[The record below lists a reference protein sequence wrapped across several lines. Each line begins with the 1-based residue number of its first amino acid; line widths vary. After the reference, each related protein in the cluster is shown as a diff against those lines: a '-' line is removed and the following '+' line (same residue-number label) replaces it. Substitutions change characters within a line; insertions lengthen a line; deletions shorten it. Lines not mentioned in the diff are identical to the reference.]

1 MPGPRANQPPTTS
14 VTLVGRLRDPADAE
28 AWREFDGRYRD
39 LIVRFLRG
47 RGLQLADA
55 EDSAQ
60 GVLTKLVTGLRTFEY
75 DAAKGG
81 FRAYLFRCTR
91 SALADHFSRQ
101 ARNGAAVSN
110 PDGLLHA
117 GSIRDDDAADPAFA
131 EFEREWVDHHYRLA
145 VSRYR
150 STADARAIALFE
162 AALAGRTARLIGQEH
177 GMSED
182 AVHKAQQRTRDRLS
196 TLIEEQIKDE
206 ETGDDRRAP

>member
-1 MPGPRANQPPTTS
+1 MPHPNQPPTTS
-14 VTLVGRLRDPADAE
+14 VTLVGRLRDPADQD
-28 AWREFDGRYRD
+28 AWREFDHRYRD

-60 GVLTKLVTGLRTFEY
+60 GVLTKLVTGLRAFSY
-75 DAAKGG
+75 DASKGG

-91 SALADHFSRQ
+91 SALSDHFERQ
-101 ARNGAAVSN
+101 ARGTTPVSN
-110 PDGLLHA
+110 HEGCLRA
-117 GSIRDDDAADPAFA
+117 GSDRSGDADDPAFA

-150 STADARAIALFE
+150 ATADGRAIALFE
-162 AALAGRTARLIGQEH
+162 AALAGRTARLIGEEH

-196 TLIEEQIKDE
+196 ALIEEQVRDE
-206 ETGDDRRAP
+206 EVGDHRRAS